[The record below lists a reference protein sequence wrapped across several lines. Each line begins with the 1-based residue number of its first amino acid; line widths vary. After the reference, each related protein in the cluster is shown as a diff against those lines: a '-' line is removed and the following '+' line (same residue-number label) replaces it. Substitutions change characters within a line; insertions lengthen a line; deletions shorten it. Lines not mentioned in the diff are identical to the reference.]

1 MNIWIFYVIGGVAFV
16 ASYLVRAKML
26 RTYGRWSL
34 PNSSGL
40 SGGDTA
46 RSILDANALH
56 DVHVLPVRGMLTDH
70 YDPRRKIIRLSE
82 VNYAYSTVAAM
93 AISAHET
100 GHAIQDAKNY
110 LPLEIR
116 TAIAPLA
123 GVAARFGIPA
133 AIIGGLLGMPL
144 LAQIGVLAYVGA
156 LLFQFFSLPVEY
168 DASRR
173 AVSQLQTLNLT
184 TESEREGVK
193 SMLRSA
199 ALTYVAGVAS
209 AAGFII
215 LIAIRGGRALL
226 GKPPRPLPPS

>member
-1 MNIWIFYVIGGVAFV
+1 MDTWSFYLIGGIAFV

-26 RTYGRWSL
+26 RTYGQWSL

-46 RSILDANALH
+46 RSILDANAMH
-56 DVHVLPVRGMLTDH
+56 DVQVVPVRGMLTDH
-70 YDPRRKIIRLSE
+70 YDPRGKTIRLSE

-93 AISAHET
+93 AISAHEA
-100 GHAIQDAKNY
+100 GHAIQDAKDY

-123 GVAARFGIPA
+123 RAAARFGIPA
-133 AIIGGLLGMPL
+133 AIIGGLFGMRFL
-144 LAQIGVLAYVGA
+144 VQIGVLAYVGA

-184 TESEREGVK
+184 TDSERQGVK
-193 SMLRSA
+193 SMLRAA

-209 AAGFII
+209 AAGFIV
-215 LIAIRGGRALL
+215 LIAISGGRALL
-226 GKPPRPLPPS
+226 GRQRRPLPPT